1 MALRRRAA
9 IVLSLLGA
17 SGAGFAEA
25 AGLLVRDQAG
35 YAEAVD
41 KARPGDHVVLANGEW
56 RNFEIVFAGEG
67 LPGKP
72 ITLRAETKGQ
82 VLITGRSNLR
92 LAGEHLVVSGLV
104 FKNGHTPTNEVI
116 SFRRAKGHL
125 AHHSR
130 VTEIVI
136 DRFNNPERFERD
148 FWVMMHGANN
158 RFDHSYLAGKSNSG
172 VTMAV
177 RLDAPESLRNGHRI
191 DHNYF
196 GPRPVLGANG
206 GETLRIGTSKHSL
219 EQSRTVVEN
228 NYFERCSGEVEI
240 VSSKSGGN
248 VFRGNVFVESRGALT
263 LRHGN
268 DNVVE
273 GNVFLGN
280 GVAHTG
286 GIRVINKGQTVR
298 GNYLFGLA
306 GRRLGGA
313 LVVMNGVPNSPI
325 NRYHQVEDAVIENNT
340 LIDAAHVE
348 LAAGSDEERS
358 ATPKSSVMRR
368 NLFVNSAPRRTIAA
382 HDDVAGIAFEG
393 NVASGVTDLPV
404 ADGFESRPVALEEGA
419 NGLLYPADEALAEVG
434 APRTLRVVKREEAG
448 PPWYP
453 KPAASERFGTG
464 KTVRVEP
471 GQDALTSAAMAAG
484 PGDVLELAA
493 GEHVV
498 TKIIVLAAPL
508 TVRAASKR
516 RPVIRFERST
526 LFELADGG
534 SLELVGVAID
544 GSWAPDATGNSA
556 IRTSRYS
563 MLGNYSVRVQDS
575 EVANLNTNHSFNF
588 LRVARHTF
596 AREIEVRRS
605 AFRAVSGDV
614 IALDREIDNLG
625 IYNGETVAVV
635 DSEFSDVGGAVLNVY
650 RGGTDESTF
659 GPRVVVRGNRFANVG
674 QGRRN
679 AAKASVLLHG
689 AQDVTIE
696 DNDLNASQPI
706 RIVET
711 VGEPRTKLARNR
723 LADTEP
729 PQVRQWRL

>member
-1 MALRRRAA
+1 MTARRCAVATVAGLAAFGFCVHAEHFVVGDQAAYRAA
-9 IVLSLLGA
+9 V
-17 SGAGFAEA
+17 ERA
-25 AGLLVRDQAG
+25 A
-35 YAEAVD
+35 
-41 KARPGDHVVLANGEW
+41 PGDVIALANGEW
-56 RNFEIVFAGEG
+56 RDFEIVFTGQGAPGE
-67 LPGKP
+67 P
-72 ITLRAETKGQ
+72 ITLTAQTKGEAI
-82 VLITGRSNLR
+82 VTGRSNLR

-116 SFRRAKGHL
+116 SFRRSKQHL

-130 VTEIVI
+130 VTEVVV
-136 DRFNNPERFERD
+136 DRFNNPERFETD
-148 FWVMMHGANN
+148 FWVTMHGTNN
-158 RFDHSYLAGKSNSG
+158 RFDHSFLAGKSNSG

-177 RLDAPESLRNGHRI
+177 RLDAPESRRNGHRI

-206 GETLRIGTSKHSL
+206 GETLRIGTSRYSL
-219 EQSRTVVEN
+219 VESRTVVES

-248 VFRGNVFVESRGALT
+248 VFRGNVFVESQGTLT

-268 DNVVE
+268 DNLVE

-306 GRRLGGA
+306 GRRFGGA

-340 LIDAAHVE
+340 IIDAAHIE
-348 LAAGSDEERS
+348 LAAGSDDERS
-358 ATPKSSVMRR
+358 AVPKNSIMRR
-368 NLFVNSAPRRTIAA
+368 NIVVNSTPRQTIAA
-382 HDDVAGIAFEG
+382 HDDVSGIAFDG
-393 NVASGVTDLPV
+393 NIASGVTGLPV
-404 ADGFESRPVALEEGA
+404 ASGFESRAVVLAEAP
-419 NGLLYPADEALAEVG
+419 NGLQYPVDEALGSIG
-434 APRTLRVVKREEAG
+434 APRTLRVVRRDQAG
-448 PPWYP
+448 PSWYP
-453 KPAASERFGTG
+453 KPASDQRFGTG
-464 KTVRVEP
+464 RTTAVEP
-471 GQDALTSAAMAAG
+471 GEDTLTAAAFAAG
-484 PGDVLELAA
+484 AGDIVELTPGEY
-493 GEHVV
+493 VV
-498 TKIIVLAAPL
+498 TKLIVLAEPL
-508 TVRAASKR
+508 TVRAASAS

-534 SLELVGVAID
+534 SVELVGVAID
-544 GSWAPDATGNSA
+544 GGLAPDAYGNSV

-563 MLGNYSVRVQDS
+563 MLGNYSVRVVDS

-596 AREIEVRRS
+596 AREIEVLRS

-614 IALDREIDNLG
+614 IALNREIDDLG
-625 IYNGETVAVV
+625 IYNGEYVTVEDSQFADV
-635 DSEFSDVGGAVLNVY
+635 DGAVLNVY

-659 GPRVVVRGNRFANVG
+659 GPHVALRGNRLANVG
-674 QGRRN
+674 HGRRN
-679 AAKASVLLHG
+679 EANASVFLHG
-689 AQDVTIE
+689 AQAVSIE
-696 DNDLNASQPI
+696 DNDIRASRPI

-711 VGEPRTKLARNR
+711 VGEPATTLARNR
-723 LADTEP
+723 LAETEP
-729 PQVRQWRL
+729 PEVRQWRL